1 MSYRENVHKWTSPT
15 NDPTMAQQVAL
26 ALRLEH
32 ANTDAVVKRIARTT
46 GMSCATVR
54 KWYEARNTPK
64 VSHLMLLA
72 RTYPK
77 VQTLVSQWM
86 TCEPC
91 ESESMRWLNQAKL
104 APIYTPDHVGI
115 NVRLPNKVAGILN
128 HRQLWFI
135 AQLQLGISVRGRDLR
150 KVWHLTTRTAERDLA
165 RLVAIKAIVFQG
177 ARKNGCYLLTT
188 DFRLKA

>member
-1 MSYRENVHKWTSPT
+1 MSYRENVHRWTLPT

-26 ALRLEH
+26 ALRLEY

-46 GMSCATVR
+46 GVSCASVR

-64 VSHLMLLA
+64 VKHLMLLA

-77 VQTLVSQWM
+77 VQTLVSLWI
-86 TCEPC
+86 TCEPY
-91 ESESMRWLNQAKL
+91 ESGSVSLLNQVKT
-104 APIYTPDHVGI
+104 APIYPPDHVGI

-150 KVWHLTTRTAERDLA
+150 KVWRLTTRTAERDLA
-165 RLVAIKAIVFQG
+165 RLVAINAIVFQG
-177 ARKNGCYLLTT
+177 ARKNGCYLLTA
-188 DFRLKA
+188 DYMLKA